1 MSGTRLTGF
10 QSLAGSIRYAGTRG
24 RTTPRRMPGWLVS
37 WLQAGPLAIV
47 LLLLF
52 FIPMLLF
59 LAVSFFDYDRVGIY
73 PAFIFDSY
81 HDVFTNPAT
90 YEIYLDSL
98 RFAVITCGITLV
110 LGIAIAQFLIFHIR
124 SSLTRTVLFLLC
136 AIPFWTSAIIRT
148 IAWIPLL
155 GREGAFNQLLMAL
168 RITDHPLS
176 FLLFSNFAVI
186 LAYVHQLTLL
196 VVGPVANS
204 MGKIDPAVLEA
215 ATDAGAS
222 RWQIMRNVILPLSKT
237 GIMLGLVL
245 VFTQVMGDFFII
257 QQMSGGQSGS
267 VVSELSTEIQAM
279 QYPPAAASAMVLV
292 LVVAVFVGGAMRV
305 VDVRKELAS

>member
-1 MSGTRLTGF
+1 MSSTRLTGF
-10 QSLAGSIRYAGTRG
+10 QSLAGSIRYAGTHG

>member
-1 MSGTRLTGF
+1 MSGIRLTGF
-10 QSLAGSIRYAGTRG
+10 GSLAGSIRAAHSHALAA
-24 RTTPRRMPGWLVS
+24 PRRIPGWLVS
-37 WLQAGPLAIV
+37 WLQVGPLAIV
-47 LLLLF
+47 LLGLF
-52 FIPMLLF
+52 AIPMLLF

-90 YEIYLDSL
+90 YDIYLNSL
-98 RFAVITCGITLV
+98 RFAAITCAVTLV
-110 LGIAIAQFLIFHIR
+110 LGIAIAQFLIFHVR
-124 SSLTRTVLFLLC
+124 SSTTRIVLFLLC

-168 RITDHPLS
+168 RITHHPLS
-176 FLLFSNFAVI
+176 FLLFSNFAVM

-222 RWQIMRNVILPLSKT
+222 RWQIMQNVILPLSKT

-279 QYPPAAASAMVLV
+279 QYPPAAAAAMVLV
-292 LVVAVFVGGAMRV
+292 LVVALFVGGAMRV

>member
-1 MSGTRLTGF
+1 MSGIRLTGF
-10 QSLAGSIRYAGTRG
+10 GMPAGSMRTAGSRA
-24 RTTPRRMPGWLVS
+24 RTVPRRMPGWLVS
-37 WLQAGPLAIV
+37 WLQVGPLAIV

-52 FIPMLLF
+52 AIPMLLF

-90 YEIYLDSL
+90 YEIYLNSL
-98 RFAVITCGITLV
+98 RFAAITCAITLV

-124 SSLTRTVLFLLC
+124 SPLTRTVLFLLC

-176 FLLFSNFAVI
+176 FLLFSNFAVM

-215 ATDAGAS
+215 AVDAGAS

-237 GIMLGLVL
+237 GIMLGMVL
-245 VFTQVMGDFFII
+245 VFTQVMGDFFVI

-292 LVVAVFVGGAMRV
+292 LVVALFVGGALRV

>member
-1 MSGTRLTGF
+1 ML
-10 QSLAGSIRYAGTRG
+10 
-24 RTTPRRMPGWLVS
+24 LV
-37 WLQAGPLAIV
+37 
-47 LLLLF
+47 LF
-52 FIPMLLF
+52 AIPMLLF

-90 YEIYLDSL
+90 FEIYLNSL
-98 RFAVITCGITLV
+98 RFAAITCAITLV

-124 SSLTRTVLFLLC
+124 SSMTRIVFFLLC

-155 GREGAFNQLLMAL
+155 GREGAFNQLLMGL

-279 QYPPAAASAMVLV
+279 QYPPASANAMVLV
-292 LVVAVFVGGAMRV
+292 VFVAIMVACMMRV
-305 VDVRKELAS
+305 VDVRRELVK